1 MSALAEL
8 HVFDFV
14 RRDAVASAVRAGR
27 LKYASWERWRPAGVF
42 RCEAFPHPL
51 AAGTAALP
59 GLHPSKGGSLIVCQ
73 KQNPDHSEAALEQ
86 KNVSC

>member
-1 MSALAEL
+1 MSALVEL
-8 HVFDFV
+8 HVFDFI

-27 LKYASWERWRPAGVF
+27 LKYASWERWRLAGVF

-51 AAGTAALP
+51 AAGTPALP

-73 KQNPDHSEAALEQ
+73 KHNPNPSQAVLE
-86 KNVSC
+86 